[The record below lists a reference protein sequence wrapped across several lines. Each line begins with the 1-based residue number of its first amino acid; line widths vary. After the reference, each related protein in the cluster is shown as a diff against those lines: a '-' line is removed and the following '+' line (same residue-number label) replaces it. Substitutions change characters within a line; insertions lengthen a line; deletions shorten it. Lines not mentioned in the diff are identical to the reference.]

1 MSSANLDQL
10 HRSTLGVYESLLD
23 QFNPGLQRLV
33 ALGNTYIQ
41 AFQALAS
48 TSEEYFHALGK
59 MGEQALRTL
68 SSRSL
73 GDVITQIAESQRRL
87 TNELDG
93 MFRWFHNEVLRE
105 MENNVNLDK
114 DFVSGSRRRYEMEV
128 HNQRQ
133 QRRGHQDIAELTHF
147 LRESQKDALKEEERR
162 YRFLAEKHC
171 NLSLTIAQLMNK
183 TGGALHQRAQQWG
196 DVVNQTRAPRPR
208 TPSRMEQ
215 MGMREE
221 ERGQQWNRRDE
232 QPLGRLPS
240 RGPSPEPMRSRSG
253 SLGDALGGGRLM
265 RALVSCRPSSNNPT
279 QLPFSTDELITVL
292 VPEPRNG
299 WLYGRGQNSTRQGWF
314 PASYVEPLDQA
325 PRPPPQSAGMRTSH
339 SMSNLL
345 DQSGGG
351 GQGVVPPPAP
361 PLPSAANQMYPT
373 TPSLPSAANQMY
385 PTTPSLDRRSEQQQK
400 PRSEDYGIKPDLF
413 PRGTNPFATVK
424 LKPTVTN
431 DRSGA
436 RTPGRII

>member
-1 MSSANLDQL
+1 MSSVNLDQL

-33 ALGNTYIQ
+33 ALGKTYIQ
-41 AFQALAS
+41 AFQALSS

-59 MGEQALRTL
+59 MGEQALHTL

-73 GDVITQIAESQRRL
+73 GDVIIQIAESQRRL

-93 MFRWFHNEVLRE
+93 MFRWFHSEVLRE
-105 MENNVNLDK
+105 MENNVKLDK
-114 DFVSGSRRRYEMEV
+114 DFIAGSRRRYEMEV
-128 HNQRQ
+128 HNHASALDRQ
-133 QRRGHQDIAELTHF
+133 QRRGHQDVVEYTHF
-147 LRESQKDALKEEERR
+147 LRDSQKDALKEEERR

-183 TGGALHQRAQQWG
+183 MGGALHQRAQEWG
-196 DVVNQTRAPRPR
+196 DCVNETRASRPR

-221 ERGQQWNRRDE
+221 ERGQQWTKRE
-232 QPLGRLPS
+232 EPSLGRIPS
-240 RGPSPEPMRSRSG
+240 RGPSPVPMRSRSG
-253 SLGDALGGGRLM
+253 SLGDGLGGGRLM
-265 RALVSCRPSSNNPT
+265 RAVVSCAPSPNPT
-279 QLPFSTDELITVL
+279 LLDFSMGDAITVL

-299 WLYGRGQNSTRQGWF
+299 WLYGKGQNSPRQGWF

-325 PRPPPQSAGMRTSH
+325 PRPSTPSAGMRTSH
-339 SMSNLL
+339 SMSNLF

-351 GQGVVPPPAP
+351 GQGGPPPPAP
-361 PLPSAANQMYPT
+361 PLPSAANQIPRSQSRHN
-373 TPSLPSAANQMY
+373 TPSLE
-385 PTTPSLDRRSEQQQK
+385 RRAEHQQK
-400 PRSEDYGIKPDLF
+400 PRSEDYGIKPALF

-431 DRSGA
+431 DRSGPRA
-436 RTPGRII
+436 PGRII